1 MTTQQI
7 YTILNETAS
16 QSMGATAVNVIDT
29 ASFIALGNAILN
41 SGNNVEPFLNTLVQ
55 RIGRTVLV
63 NRAYR
68 SQFRN
73 LIKGEMEFGAIL
85 QKVSVDMPEVVED
98 ASLVLTDGQSVDQY
112 IVNKPKVNQWLF
124 IKDSTYSIFV
134 TIQERWLRQA
144 FLNES
149 AMAGFISLVFQ
160 RVQNKLEICIENLCR
175 AAMNNYAASVGAN
188 QTLNMVTM
196 YNTEAGLT
204 ATDAIPAGMSA
215 MFNDSFLRWCAG
227 TIRELGRNMTN
238 MSRIYNREGEERHS
252 PVDRQNL
259 ALLSKFHTQ
268 LETVSYASAFNVD
281 YLKLVEN
288 YTVPFWQ
295 GSGTDILDYESQS
308 KIMVTIPQA
317 TGANKEVTLTN
328 VIGMMFDDDALG
340 AFRKWQSTRT
350 TPMNAR
356 GLYAN
361 TFWHE
366 DQMWFNAFDENFVL
380 LTLN

>member
-1 MTTQQI
+1 MTTSQI
-7 YTILNETAS
+7 YTILNEVSA
-16 QSMGATAVNVIDT
+16 QSMGQAAVSVVDT
-29 ASFIALGNAILN
+29 GSMIALGNAVLN
-41 SGNNVEPFLNTLVQ
+41 SGNNVEPFLQTLIQ
-55 RIGRTVLV
+55 RVGKTVLV

-73 LIKGEMEFGAIL
+73 LIKGEMQFGAIL

-98 ASLVLTDGQSVDQY
+98 DSLVLTDGQSVDQY
-112 IVNKPKVNQWLF
+112 IVKKPVVHQWLF
-124 IKDSTYSIFV
+124 VKDDTYSIYV

-149 AMAGFISLVFQ
+149 AMAGFISMIFM

-175 AAMNNYAASVGAN
+175 AAMNNYAAMVGAN
-188 QTLNMVTM
+188 QTIDLVTM
-196 YNTEAGLT
+196 YNKESGEALET
-204 ATDAIPAGMSA
+204 GMQA
-215 MFNDSFLRWCAG
+215 MFNDKFLKWCTG
-227 TIRELGRNMTN
+227 TIRELGRNMAT
-238 MSRIYNREGEERHS
+238 MSTIYNMEAEERHS
-252 PVDRQNL
+252 PFDRQNL

-268 LETVSYASAFNVD
+268 LETVTYSSAFNVD
-281 YLKLVEN
+281 YLKLVQN

-295 GSGTDILDYESQS
+295 GSGTSILDYDSQS
-308 KIMVTIPQA
+308 QINVKVTGMDGTQ
-317 TGANKEVTLTN
+317 KEVNLKN
-328 VIGMMFDDDALG
+328 VIGMIFDDDALG

-356 GLYAN
+356 ALYAN